1 MRKVLILT
9 VAALLVIGAGTSY
22 GEIPRQRDPVIPGED
37 FLNYPASVQIK
48 LAQAGYKFLS
58 YPVGARPAALAGAY
72 GTTTGDATSVFY
84 NAAGLAFLK
93 AGSGEAFGGYSQWL
107 ADIKYSW
114 GGFAYN
120 INGVNAFG
128 FGLLTV
134 DNGTIQGT
142 KVNTKATDDY
152 ELTSTFQLK
161 EYAAMAAYARKITDR
176 FSIGL
181 AFKVAHQDL
190 GKGQV
195 LDTFGKPA
203 TITNVGTTWA
213 MDLGTYFNTGFR
225 SVAIGVNVNN
235 YGRSLDFQ
243 GAAFQ
248 LPRRVAMAFSFDL
261 LTLANRPKES
271 HKAMI
276 RVDVEKPND
285 FTERALVGAEY
296 LFDSPKAPVGLRL
309 RGGYRF
315 NHDTESF
322 SGGGGLVFQNKAG
335 RGVTLDYA
343 YKRFNTNFFDAVQ
356 IVSGSVL
363 F

>member
-1 MRKVLILT
+1 
-9 VAALLVIGAGTSY
+9 
-22 GEIPRQRDPVIPGED
+22 
-37 FLNYPASVQIK
+37 
-48 LAQAGYKFLS
+48 
-58 YPVGARPAALAGAY
+58 
-72 GTTTGDATSVFY
+72 
-84 NAAGLAFLK
+84 
-93 AGSGEAFGGYSQWL
+93 
-107 ADIKYSW
+107 
-114 GGFAYN
+114 
-120 INGVNAFG
+120 
-128 FGLLTV
+128 
-134 DNGTIQGT
+134 
-142 KVNTKATDDY
+142 
-152 ELTSTFQLK
+152 
-161 EYAAMAAYARKITDR
+161 
-176 FSIGL
+176 
-181 AFKVAHQDL
+181 
-190 GKGQV
+190 
-195 LDTFGKPA
+195 
-203 TITNVGTTWA
+203 
-213 MDLGTYFNTGFR
+213 
-225 SVAIGVNVNN
+225 
-235 YGRSLDFQ
+235 
-243 GAAFQ
+243 
-248 LPRRVAMAFSFDL
+248 MAFSFDL